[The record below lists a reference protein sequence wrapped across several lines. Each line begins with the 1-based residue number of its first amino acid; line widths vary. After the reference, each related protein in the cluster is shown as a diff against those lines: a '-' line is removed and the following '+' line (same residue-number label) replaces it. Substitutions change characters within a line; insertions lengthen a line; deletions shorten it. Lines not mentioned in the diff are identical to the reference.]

1 LYGAWYPKEKLGMVY
16 PALLGM
22 YKVSVQF
29 TPKKLRR
36 LYSAEIN

>member
-1 LYGAWYPKEKLGMVY
+1 MVY
-16 PALLGM
+16 PALLVM

-36 LYSAEIN
+36 LYSAEINYLELNELDGPGE